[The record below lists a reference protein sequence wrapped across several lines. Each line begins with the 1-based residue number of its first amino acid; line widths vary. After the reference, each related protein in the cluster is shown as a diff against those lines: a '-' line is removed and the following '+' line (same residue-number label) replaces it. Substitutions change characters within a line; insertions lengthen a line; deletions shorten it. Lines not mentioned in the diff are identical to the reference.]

1 MLYGINQIKIN
12 MIRKTSFFHDR
23 WLPVILLSLAAFLAG
38 CSSTPDYPGYRVIEK
53 RFVPEINA
61 DCIYLEHEAS
71 GARVLKIAADDP
83 NKTFSV
89 AFQTVPESDA
99 GTPHIMEHSVLNG
112 SKNFPV
118 KSPFDVLL
126 KGSLNTFLN
135 AMTASDFTV
144 YPVASM
150 NEKDYFNLM
159 HVYLDAVFNPLI
171 YDDPRIFMQE
181 GWHYELTEKDAPLTI
196 KGVVYNEMKGSF
208 SSPTTEMWY
217 CIQKNLFPENGYSRS
232 SGGYPA
238 AIPDLGYEE
247 FLDFHRKYYHP
258 SNSYI
263 FLYGDAD
270 LAKELEFI
278 DREYL
283 SHFERSDFE
292 AGFPLNPPFEEM
304 KEVEASYSV
313 MEGAPVE
320 DQTYLTLSWVIGEN
334 TDQALVMELNALAD
348 VLVNQESAP
357 VRLALQ
363 EAGIGKDVSALV
375 NDLHQNVFVIMVRNA
390 NPEDKDEFRRV
401 VMETLERVAE
411 EGIDKESIEGT
422 LNRMEFRLREGDN
435 AQKGLIYNMQVLSG
449 WMFADDPFLGLE
461 YEKPLAEARKA
472 LEEPVLEELIRR
484 GLIDNTYGLLLV
496 LKPEPGLEQRRMEE
510 LAAELAEYKASLS
523 EEEIG
528 ELVETTRE
536 LMEYQQR
543 EDSPE
548 ALATI
553 PMLELE
559 DIGKEATWYGVEEK
573 QEAGVPLLFHP
584 EFTNKVVYTSLYFD
598 LRTLPREKIP
608 YASVLKELLGA
619 VGTENYSYGDLDKA
633 LQIHTG
639 GFNTSLTTFLEEQDD
654 DRIIPKFRVSVKAT
668 RDKLGKSLELT
679 SEILTSSI
687 LDDEERIGE
696 LLKRHHANLENQLA
710 RNGLAVAGKRIDSY
724 LFKKG
729 LFNEWTSGAEY
740 YWWLT
745 QQVRDFEDNPEPLL
759 NELKQVAS
767 QLFVKDN
774 LIAALTCHED
784 DYPSFSKAWETLAGN
799 LPAGEVALNEWSWSP
814 VPANEG
820 FLSASKVQYVVK
832 GYDFR
837 KLGYEWSG
845 KMHVLNQVLSTDWLQ
860 TRIRVMGGAY
870 GGFSQISKNG
880 SLYFIS
886 YRDPNLKETLE
897 NYDATAE
904 YLENFEADE
913 KTMTRYIIGTIA
925 GIDNP
930 LTPSQKGNMA
940 VRYYFEKTSKD
951 ELQKDRDEVLSTT
964 ADDLRN
970 FAPLVK
976 DVLEKDVICVF
987 GNETLLRE
995 NEGLFG
1001 ALVVLQK

>member
-1 MLYGINQIKIN
+1 
-12 MIRKTSFFHDR
+12 MIRKTSFFCNSR
-23 WLPVILLSLAAFLAG
+23 LPVVLLSIAAFLSG
-38 CSSTPDYPGYRVIEK
+38 CSSTNDYPGYRVIEK
-53 RFVPEINA
+53 RFVPEVNA
-61 DCIYLEHEAS
+61 ECIYLEHEAS

-135 AMTASDFTV
+135 AMTGSDFTV

-181 GWHYELTEKDAPLTI
+181 GWHYELTDKDAPMTI
-196 KGVVYNEMKGSF
+196 KGVVYNEMKGAF

-217 CIQKNLFPENGYSRS
+217 RIQKNLFPENGYSMS
-232 SGGYPA
+232 SGGYPS
-238 AIPDLGYEE
+238 AIPDLTYEE

-270 LAKELEFI
+270 LAKELAFI
-278 DREYL
+278 DTAYL
-283 SHFERSDFE
+283 SNYERSDFE

-304 KEVEASYSV
+304 KEVETTYSV
-313 MEGAPVE
+313 MEGAPLE
-320 DQTYLTLSWVIGEN
+320 DQTYLTLSWVIGKN

-363 EAGIGKDVSALV
+363 EAGIGRDVSAGV
-375 NDLHQNVFVIMVRNA
+375 NDIHQNVFIIMVRNA

-401 VMETLERVAE
+401 VMETLGRVAE
-411 EGIDKESIEGT
+411 EGIDKEAIEGT

-435 AQKGLIYNMQVLSG
+435 AQKGLSYNMQALSG
-449 WMFADDPFLGLE
+449 WMFAGDPFLGLE

-472 LEEPVLEELIRR
+472 LEEPVLEELIKT
-484 GLIDNTYGLLLV
+484 GLMDNTYGLLLV

-523 EEEIG
+523 GEEIWK
-528 ELVETTRE
+528 LVETTRE

-559 DIGKEATWYGVEEK
+559 DIGKETTWYGVDEK
-573 QEAGVPLLFHP
+573 KEAGVPLLFHP

-598 LRTLPREKIP
+598 LRTLPREMVP

-639 GFNTSLTTFLEEQDD
+639 GFNTSLMTFLEEQDD
-654 DRIIPKFRVSVKAT
+654 DRMIPKFRVSVKAT
-668 RDKLGKSLELT
+668 RDRLEKSLELT
-679 SEILTSSI
+679 HEILTSSI
-687 LDDEERIGE
+687 LDDEERVGE
-696 LLKRHHANLENQLA
+696 LLKRHHANLENRLTQ
-710 RNGLAVAGKRIDSY
+710 NGLAVAGNRMDSY
-724 LFKKG
+724 LHKQG
-729 LFNEWTSGAEY
+729 LFNEWTGGAEY

-745 QQVRDFEDNPEPLL
+745 QLLGDFDSNPGSVLEK
-759 NELKQVAS
+759 LKEVAGR
-767 QLFVKDN
+767 LFLKEN
-774 LIAALTCHED
+774 LIAAVTCHED
-784 DYPSFSKAWETLAGN
+784 DYPAFSRAWKTLADSMPSGD
-799 LPAGEVALNEWSWSP
+799 VTLNEWSWIP

-870 GGFSQISKNG
+870 GGFSRINKNG
-880 SLYFIS
+880 SFYFIS
-886 YRDPNLKETLE
+886 YRDPNLMETLE
-897 NYDATAE
+897 NYDATAG
-904 YLENFEADE
+904 YLEDFEANE
-913 KTMTRYIIGTIA
+913 QTMTRYIIGTIA

-930 LTPSQKGNMA
+930 LTPSQKGTMA

-951 ELQKDRDEVLSTT
+951 ELQKERDEVLSTK

-976 DVLEKDVICVF
+976 DVLKKDVICVF

-995 NEGLFG
+995 NEDLFG